1 MVVPFDAGTLRNPQH
16 EFQGPVVHRLQI
28 PRKHRGSHKVPLVQ
42 GAEEAEEAKEAEGA
56 EEAEEAEEAE
66 QAEQAEEA
74 EEDERHRGR

>member
-42 GAEEAEEAKEAEGA
+42 GAEEAEE
-56 EEAEEAEEAE
+56 
-66 QAEQAEEA
+66 
-74 EEDERHRGR
+74 DEFIRLSVLVSVERTYKKWILYL